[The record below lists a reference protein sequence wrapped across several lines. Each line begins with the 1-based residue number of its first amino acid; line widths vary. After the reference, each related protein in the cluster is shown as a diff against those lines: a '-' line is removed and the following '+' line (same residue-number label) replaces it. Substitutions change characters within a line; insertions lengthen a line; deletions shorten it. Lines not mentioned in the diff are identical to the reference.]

1 MIMTNSY
8 RPEGM
13 TIDTKENRERLLSR
27 AAAERAYLSG
37 AILEAPAVMC
47 DSELSLSVDLGFCRG
62 VIPKEEAVLLMG
74 NEKFKDIAVLT
85 RVGKTVCFKIT
96 GFDRIAGEPVAM
108 LSRRDAQLEFVEKAL
123 PLFRPGDVIDAR
135 VTHCESFGAFADV
148 GCGIVALMPI
158 DCISVSRI
166 THPKDRFF
174 DGMFIKAVVKSR
186 DAETGRL
193 FLSHKELL
201 GTFEENCAA
210 FSAGQTVA
218 GTVRGVEPYG
228 VFIELAPN
236 LAGLADVREGIRSG
250 QRATVYIKS
259 IFPDRMK
266 IKLVILDI
274 GEPSPPQKKFDYFIK
289 DGRIDRWVYS
299 PPDCKKVME
308 TVF

>member
-1 MIMTNSY
+1 MTNTY
-8 RPEGM
+8 KPEGM
-13 TIDTKENRERLLSR
+13 AVETAENRERLISR
-27 AAAERAYLSG
+27 AAAERAFASG

-47 DSELSLSVDLGFCRG
+47 DSELSLSVDLGFSRG
-62 VIPKEEAVLLMG
+62 VIPKDEAIYLMG

-96 GFDRIAGEPVAM
+96 GFERQNGEPIVM
-108 LSRRDAQLEFVEKAL
+108 LSRRKAQLEFVENGL
-123 PLFRPGDVIDAR
+123 PQMKNGDIIDAR
-135 VTHCESFGAFADV
+135 ITHCESFGAFADV

-166 THPKDRFF
+166 THPKERFF
-174 DGMFIKAVVKSR
+174 DGMFIKAAVRCR

-201 GTFEENCAA
+201 GTFAENCAA

-228 VFIELAPN
+228 VFVELAPN
-236 LAGLADVREGIRSG
+236 LAGLADVRDGIVSG
-250 QRATVYIKS
+250 QSATVYIKS
-259 IFPDRMK
+259 IFPERMK
-266 IKLVILDI
+266 IKLVILDV
-274 GEPSPPQKKFDYFIK
+274 GEPSRPPKKFDYFIK
-289 DGRIDRWVYS
+289 EGRIERWVYS
-299 PPDCKKVME
+299 PPESKKTIE

>member
-1 MIMTNSY
+1 MTNTY
-8 RPEGM
+8 KPEGM
-13 TIDTKENRERLLSR
+13 TAETVENRERLLSR
-27 AAAERAYLSG
+27 AAAERACSSG

-47 DSELSLSVDLGFCRG
+47 DGGLSLSVDLGFCRG
-62 VIPKEEAVLLMG
+62 VIPKEEAVFLMG
-74 NEKFKDIAVLT
+74 GEKFKDIAVLT

-96 GFDRIAGEPVAM
+96 GFEKVSGEPVAM
-108 LSRRDAQLEFVEKAL
+108 LSRRAAQLEFVEKAL
-123 PLFRPGDVIDAR
+123 PLMQSGDVIDAR
-135 VTHCESFGAFADV
+135 ITHTESFGAFADI

-166 THPKDRFF
+166 THPKERFF

-201 GTFEENCAA
+201 GTFAENCAV

-228 VFIELAPN
+228 VFIELTPN
-236 LAGLADVREGIRSG
+236 LAGLADLRDGIAAGR
-250 QRATVYIKS
+250 RATVYIKS

-266 IKLVILDI
+266 IKLVVLDT
-274 GEPSPPQKKFDYFIK
+274 GEPVQPPKKFDYYIK
-289 DGRIDRWVYS
+289 DGRIDRWIYS
-299 PPDCKKVME
+299 PPNSKKIIE
-308 TVF
+308 TVFT